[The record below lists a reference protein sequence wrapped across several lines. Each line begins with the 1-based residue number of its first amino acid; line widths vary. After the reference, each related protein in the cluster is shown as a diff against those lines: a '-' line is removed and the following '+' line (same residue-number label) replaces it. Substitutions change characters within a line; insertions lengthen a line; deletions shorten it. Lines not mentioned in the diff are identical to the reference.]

1 MPRFFLHVREGDKV
15 IEDVEGAEF
24 LSLSKARAEAIKSAR
39 ELMSDKVTLA
49 ANPVDSRFEIADE
62 SGTIVLI
69 VPFEDAI
76 GGK

>member
-1 MPRFFLHVREGDKV
+1 MPRFFLHVREGARV
-15 IEDVEGAEF
+15 TEDIEGAEF
-24 LSLSKARAEAIKSAR
+24 PSLAEARAEAIKSAR

-49 ANPVDSRFEIADE
+49 ANPVDSSIEIADE

-76 GGK
+76 GGN

>member
-15 IEDVEGAEF
+15 IEDIEGAEF
-24 LSLSKARAEAIKSAR
+24 LSLAEARAEAIKSAR

-49 ANPVDSRFEIADE
+49 ADPFDNRFEIADE

-69 VPFEDAI
+69 VHFEDAI
-76 GGK
+76 GGN